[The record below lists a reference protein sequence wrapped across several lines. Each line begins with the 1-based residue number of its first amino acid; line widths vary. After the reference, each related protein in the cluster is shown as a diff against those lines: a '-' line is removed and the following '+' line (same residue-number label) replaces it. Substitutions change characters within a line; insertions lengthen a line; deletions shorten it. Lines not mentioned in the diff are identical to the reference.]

1 MDYLQVT
8 CVNSNR
14 AGEEQKH
21 TCWGMETGGGAMQA
35 LPRLNMVIEIV
46 HKVQRVLEIEEVV
59 SG

>member
-1 MDYLQVT
+1 
-8 CVNSNR
+8 
-14 AGEEQKH
+14 
-21 TCWGMETGGGAMQA
+21 METGGGAMQA